1 MAIDTA
7 ADRNTAPSPPLPPV
21 GIVLAGGDSRRMGN
35 DKALLAVPGP
45 AGDAGDAGESLP
57 AAAARRLAAVCPQ
70 VAVADRGR
78 GLLPG
83 FASLADGPGR
93 GPAAG
98 ILGAAAAYPERSLLV
113 LACDLPRVPAGLL
126 AELAA
131 SAAFAAFAGGGWVV
145 PRWEGGLEPLC
156 ALYGP
161 AALAALAAR
170 VGRGRFALHDL
181 ALEPGLAV
189 RFLEGEELAR
199 FGPAADL
206 FLNLNTPADWERY
219 ASAVAGAPPHDGQGQ
234 ISRRKS

>member
-1 MAIDTA
+1 LAIDTA

-21 GIVLAGGDSRRMGN
+21 GIVLAGGDSRRMGH
-35 DKALLAVPGP
+35 DKALLALPGL
-45 AGDAGDAGESLP
+45 AGDASESLP
-57 AAAARRLAAVCPQ
+57 ATAARRLTAVCPQ

-83 FASLADGPGR
+83 FASLVDGPGR

-98 ILGAAAAYPERSLLV
+98 ILGAAAAYPKRSLLV
-113 LACDLPRVPAGLL
+113 LACDLPWVPAGLL

-131 SAAFAAFAGGGWVV
+131 LSDAGDRETAGWVV
-145 PRWEGGLEPLC
+145 PRWKEGIEPLC

-170 VGRGRFALHDL
+170 VAGGRFALHDL
-181 ALEPGLAV
+181 ALEAGLAV
-189 RFLEGEELAR
+189 RFLEAEELAR
-199 FGPAADL
+199 FGSPADL

-219 ASAVAGAPPHDGQGQ
+219 ASAVAGAPPHAAQGQ

>member
-1 MAIDTA
+1 MAIDNA

-21 GIVLAGGDSRRMGN
+21 GNVLAGGDSRRMGH
-35 DKALLAVPGP
+35 DKALLALPGLV
-45 AGDAGDAGESLP
+45 ESLP

-98 ILGAAAAYPERSLLV
+98 ILGAAAAYPDRSLLV
-113 LACDLPRVPAGLL
+113 LACDLPLVPDGLL
-126 AELAA
+126 AALAGF
-131 SAAFAAFAGGGWVV
+131 SALAGFGDHGWVV
-145 PRWEGGLEPLC
+145 PRWDGGLEPLC

-170 VGRGRFALHDL
+170 VERGRFALHDL
-181 ALEPGLAV
+181 AQETGLAV
-189 RFLEGEELAR
+189 RFLEAEELAR
-199 FGPAADL
+199 FGPPADL

>member
-1 MAIDTA
+1 LAIDTA

-21 GIVLAGGDSRRMGN
+21 GIVLAGGDSRRMGH
-35 DKALLAVPGP
+35 DKALLALPGL
-45 AGDAGDAGESLP
+45 AGESLP

-83 FASLADGPGR
+83 FPSLADGPGR

-98 ILGAAAAYPERSLLV
+98 ILGAAAACPERSLLV
-113 LACDLPRVPAGLL
+113 LACDLPRVPTGLL
-126 AELAA
+126 AELA
-131 SAAFAAFAGGGWVV
+131 GDLETGGWVV
-145 PRWEGGLEPLC
+145 PRWAGGVEPLC
-156 ALYGP
+156 AFYGA

-170 VGRGRFALHDL
+170 VERGRFALHDL
-181 ALEPGLAV
+181 ALEAGLAV

-199 FGPAADL
+199 FGPPADL

-219 ASAVAGAPPHDGQGQ
+219 ASAVAGAPPHAGQGQ

>member
-1 MAIDTA
+1 M
-7 ADRNTAPSPPLPPV
+7 PPV
-21 GIVLAGGDSRRMGN
+21 GLVLAGGDSRRMGN
-35 DKALLAVPGP
+35 DKALLALPGL
-45 AGDAGDAGESLP
+45 AGDAGESLP

-78 GLLPG
+78 GVLPG

-113 LACDLPRVPAGLL
+113 LACDLPRVPAALL

-131 SAAFAAFAGGGWVV
+131 FAGDGWVV

-170 VGRGRFALHDL
+170 VERGRFALHDL
-181 ALEPGLAV
+181 TLEAGLAV
-189 RFLEGEELAR
+189 RFLEAEELAR
-199 FGPAADL
+199 FGPPAEL

-219 ASAVAGAPPHDGQGQ
+219 ASAVAGAPPHAGQGQ